1 MALAVYCMIISCLG
15 ASFLLFIGILV
26 ATGSHLIHEHPKN
39 RTESAWML
47 ILASVLYMIIFGLTV
62 YFKYLTRVREETAAQ
77 WMNDN
82 QNGRERPQRYIE
94 LK

>member
-1 MALAVYCMIISCLG
+1 MALAEYCMIISCLG

-26 ATGSHLIHEHPKN
+26 ATGSHCIHEQPKN
-39 RTESAWML
+39 RTASAWML
-47 ILASVLYMIIFGLTV
+47 ILASVLYMIIFGLTL
-62 YFKYLTRVREETAAQ
+62 YFKYLTKVREETAAQ

-82 QNGRERPQRYIE
+82 HNGRERPQRYIE